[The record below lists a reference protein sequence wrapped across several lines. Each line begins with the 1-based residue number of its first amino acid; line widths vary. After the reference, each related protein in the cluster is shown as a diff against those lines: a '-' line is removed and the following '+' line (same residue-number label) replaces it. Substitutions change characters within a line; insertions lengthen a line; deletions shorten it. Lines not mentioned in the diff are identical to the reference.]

1 VKKIGKGNF
10 AAVYLATRLRD
21 GTKVA
26 VKAFSKEHIFSQE
39 KGRES
44 LINEIKLLRSFNHP
58 NILRLMSV
66 YESLNSVYLVMEHLE
81 GSQLF
86 NVIESHHFTL
96 KEIQDLMRGLLSA
109 AAEFARKNV
118 VHRDLKPENIMF
130 RTNRINSEIVVLDF
144 GLSTFCDEKDYIYTR
159 CGTPGFVAPEIV
171 NIKDLTTKC
180 RPISD
185 VFSLGVILH
194 ILLLGKSPFKGKTF
208 NEVLSENRQCSFTL
222 QGPEYNALPA

>member
-1 VKKIGKGNF
+1 M
-10 AAVYLATRLRD
+10 A
-21 GTKVA
+21 
-26 VKAFSKEHIFSQE
+26 
-39 KGRES
+39 
-44 LINEIKLLRSFNHP
+44 
-58 NILRLMSV
+58 V

-86 NVIESHHFTL
+86 NVIETHHFTL
-96 KEIQDLMRGLLSA
+96 KEIQGLMRGLLSA
-109 AAEFARKNV
+109 AAEMARKNV

-130 RTNRINSEIVVLDF
+130 RTGQINSDIVVLDF
-144 GLSTFCDEKDYIYTR
+144 GLSTFCDEKEYIYTR

-208 NEVLSENRQCSFTL
+208 NEVLSENRQCNFTL
-222 QGPEYNALPA
+222 TGTEYNALPAEGTVIRLTQPTTCYGGCLKSSPACALVPKSACINSSSWKIWKLRTSNRQSRTLKS